1 MPLLTARTEAKV
13 QVSARMTG
21 IINCIQVPQQEVLLR
36 FQKEKIS
43 IMEVVAIK
51 LRQVFSN
58 WIQCMLL
65 VHSTTNQQH

>member
-1 MPLLTARTEAKV
+1 MIKSE
-13 QVSARMTG
+13 
-21 IINCIQVPQQEVLLR
+21 LLR
-36 FQKEKIS
+36 YEDFKKEVMEKFQKEKIS